1 MNYNFS
7 KKISDLKPSAIR
19 EILKAPSTPDTI
31 SFAAGNPAPESFPVE
46 ELSKLSDE
54 IFKSSPVSALQYSVT
69 DGYAPLREVISD
81 RQKRLFSIGKSVENG
96 DKYNDNTIIVSGGQQ
111 GIELACR
118 VFCNENDTVICE
130 NPTFIGALNAFR
142 SNGAKTVG
150 VELLDDGIDID
161 ALERT
166 VKDTPDA
173 KLLYVIPNFQNP
185 AGITTSLE
193 KRKKIYEIAKK
204 YGLMIL
210 EDNPYGELRFSGESI
225 PSIKSFDEDGI
236 VIYCSTFSKILS
248 AGMRV
253 GFVIAP
259 EEVTS
264 KMVVV
269 KQTSDVHTNIF
280 FQMLCYKYM
289 TECDLE
295 GHIKEIQDIYR
306 HKCALMIDALDEYMP
321 RSVSYTRP
329 DGGLFIWCTLP
340 GQINA
345 PEYISRAVQ
354 RNVRV
359 VPGATFNCDAEMP
372 SQSFRLNYSTPSDSQ
387 IVKGVKILSDLAREM
402 GL

>member
-81 RQKRLFSIGKSVENG
+81 RQKRLFSIGKSLENG

-306 HKCALMIDALDEYMP
+306 HKCALMLDALDEYMP

>member
-1 MNYNFS
+1 
-7 KKISDLKPSAIR
+7 
-19 EILKAPSTPDTI
+19 
-31 SFAAGNPAPESFPVE
+31 
-46 ELSKLSDE
+46 
-54 IFKSSPVSALQYSVT
+54 
-69 DGYAPLREVISD
+69 
-81 RQKRLFSIGKSVENG
+81 
-96 DKYNDNTIIVSGGQQ
+96 
-111 GIELACR
+111 
-118 VFCNENDTVICE
+118 
-130 NPTFIGALNAFR
+130 
-142 SNGAKTVG
+142 
-150 VELLDDGIDID
+150 
-161 ALERT
+161 
-166 VKDTPDA
+166 
-173 KLLYVIPNFQNP
+173 
-185 AGITTSLE
+185 
-193 KRKKIYEIAKK
+193 
-204 YGLMIL
+204 MIL

-306 HKCALMIDALDEYMP
+306 HKCALMLDALDEYMP

-345 PEYISRAVQ
+345 SEYISRAVQ